1 MRKMIVLWVL
11 SAGLCGPLFAQAP
24 AQDLSVDDL
33 AKALT
38 PQRATTRS
46 LRNMTVAPAAPA
58 KVDLVINFDFNS
70 ARIQESSNPQ
80 LERLASAMKL
90 EQLQALR
97 FQVEGHTD
105 AKGTAQYNQA
115 LSERR
120 AQSVTGFLA
129 KQGVAAE
136 RLTPLGKGFSELL
149 NKNDPLSPDNR
160 RVRITTID

>member
-1 MRKMIVLWVL
+1 MRKMIVLWAL
-11 SAGLCGPLFAQAP
+11 SVGLCGSLFAQAP

-46 LRNMTVAPAAPA
+46 LRNMTVAPAPA

-120 AQSVTGFLA
+120 AQSVAGFLA
-129 KQGVAAE
+129 QQGVAAE
-136 RLTPLGKGFSELL
+136 RLKPLG
-149 NKNDPLSPDNR
+149 
-160 RVRITTID
+160 

>member
-46 LRNMTVAPAAPA
+46 LRNMTVAPAPA

-120 AQSVTGFLA
+120 AQSVAGFLA
-129 KQGVAAE
+129 QQGVAAE
-136 RLTPLGKGFSELL
+136 RLKPLGKGFSELL

-160 RVRITTID
+160 RVRISTID

>member
-46 LRNMTVAPAAPA
+46 LRNMTVAPAPA

-80 LERLASAMKL
+80 LERLASA
-90 EQLQALR
+90 
-97 FQVEGHTD
+97 
-105 AKGTAQYNQA
+105 
-115 LSERR
+115 
-120 AQSVTGFLA
+120 
-129 KQGVAAE
+129 
-136 RLTPLGKGFSELL
+136 
-149 NKNDPLSPDNR
+149 
-160 RVRITTID
+160 